1 MVVVVVQVA
10 VDALV
15 VVVIVHT
22 VVVVVQICVV
32 THVAVETITSIPN
45 SLPYLKGVMNV
56 RGGVVSI
63 VDLVVVTTVGHAL
76 ANVKAVLDALVAVD
90 VIMVVMGSVRV
101 APMAA
106 LEDVRPLLLQ

>member
-15 VVVIVHT
+15 VAHAPV
-22 VVVVVQICVV
+22 
-32 THVAVETITSIPN
+32 
-45 SLPYLKGVMNV
+45 
-56 RGGVVSI
+56 VVSI